1 MDMSKNRRG
10 ERLKMAEKEPKTTI
24 EITKD
29 NLIFVLGCGF
39 RDQFTIEDLNKFNK
53 IEKEL
58 LEQLKKEEK
67 LNARE

>member
-1 MDMSKNRRG
+1 
-10 ERLKMAEKEPKTTI
+10 MAEKETKTTI

-67 LNARE
+67 RNATD